1 MLKFAA
7 PSIRNGGQS
16 QLPLPAGPGGVFPR
30 RPWRCLWL
38 DLMPQWPA
46 GRTRERIGSLHS
58 SSCGCGQRT
67 RSCLMGDAPST
78 PPRPRTSWILDS
90 LGLHREPPRTVT
102 QRRRAPSPGPPT
114 EAPAGLLPP
123 RRQASQTRPFLHI
136 IGLNCLY
143 CVSGL
148 EGKVSH
154 HQNASLS
161 RRVTLLWAF
170 LPQKDLQ

>member
-38 DLMPQWPA
+38 DHGPQWPA
-46 GRTRERIGSLHS
+46 GRTRKGSGLF
-58 SSCGCGQRT
+58 
-67 RSCLMGDAPST
+67 T
-78 PPRPRTSWILDS
+78 PPVAAASACGHASRGTHRPTPSPQDFLDLRFLVS
-90 LGLHREPPRTVT
+90 PPRAS
-102 QRRRAPSPGPPT
+102 QNCHPAQEGALPGAPHQGTCRPP
-114 EAPAGLLPP
+114 PAS
-123 RRQASQTRPFLHI
+123 QASQTRHPFLHI
-136 IGLNCLY
+136 AGFNCLY

-148 EGKVSH
+148 KGKVSH

-161 RRVTLLWAF
+161 RRVALLWAF
-170 LPQKDLQ
+170 LPQKDPQ